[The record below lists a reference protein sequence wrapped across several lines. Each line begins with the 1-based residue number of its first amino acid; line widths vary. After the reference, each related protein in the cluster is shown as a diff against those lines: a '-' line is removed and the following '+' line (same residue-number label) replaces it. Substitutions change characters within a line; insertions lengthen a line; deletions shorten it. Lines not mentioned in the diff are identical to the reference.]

1 MTSRDDPVK
10 APMKPASETPS
21 ARRKGK
27 VREEGQ
33 RRVASTEDEAL
44 EDSRIGMDAA
54 MIAAG
59 GT

>member
-1 MTSRDDPVK
+1 MK

-33 RRVASTEDEAL
+33 RRVASTEDETL